1 MCITAALPS
10 GHSPG
15 FGSSEVPLQL
25 LSQMKPPQQMSEFYK
40 PGERHEV
47 LQAVL
52 NTGKVTWKLHSWLWG
67 EAMCGH
73 QHQPQG
79 KDVLCHQTLLW

>member
-1 MCITAALPS
+1 
-10 GHSPG
+10 
-15 FGSSEVPLQL
+15 
-25 LSQMKPPQQMSEFYK
+25 MSEFYK